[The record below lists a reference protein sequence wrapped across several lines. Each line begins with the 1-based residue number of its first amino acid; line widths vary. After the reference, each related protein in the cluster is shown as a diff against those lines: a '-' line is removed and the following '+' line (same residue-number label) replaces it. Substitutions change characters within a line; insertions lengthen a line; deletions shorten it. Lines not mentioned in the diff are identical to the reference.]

1 MVAVREENLTT
12 EESMRLQSF
21 DLQLFDI
28 ADADLENLHAL
39 SLMVGWPHRLKD
51 WQMLRENGYG
61 IVAQDEIGRV
71 FGSAMWFPFADDF
84 VTIGMVITSPRLQ
97 AQGHGRWLMDHV
109 LKQTGSRPL
118 RLNSTRAAHRLYL
131 SMGFKAEK
139 TVYQRQGTAVSSAE
153 PEIPHGAVLREI
165 TLDDLTELVALDRIA
180 FGTDRAELFARL
192 LQVST
197 GVALIRDNR
206 IAAFSLCR
214 RFGRGTVI
222 GPVVACDDADA
233 IAVVHPHI
241 TAHAGDFLRLDTRQT
256 AGAFPEFL
264 ARSGLAVFDTVT
276 SMSLGGTWLT
286 DGRVE
291 ITGPLLTYALV
302 SQALG

>member
-1 MVAVREENLTT
+1 MVAAREENLTT

-28 ADADLENLHAL
+28 ADADLEKLHAL

-51 WQMLRENGYG
+51 WQMLRESGYG

-84 VTIGMVITSPRLQ
+84 ATVGMVITSPRLQ
-97 AQGHGRWLMDHV
+97 AHGHGRWLMDHV
-109 LKQTGSRPL
+109 LEQTGSRPL

-131 SMGFKAEK
+131 SMGFTAEK

-153 PEIPHGAVLREI
+153 PECPHRAALREI
-165 TLDDLTELVALDRIA
+165 TPGDLTELVALDRIA
-180 FGTDRAELFARL
+180 YGSDRAALFARL
-192 LQVST
+192 LQVSK

-214 RFGRGTVI
+214 SFGRGTVI

-256 AGAFPEFL
+256 ASAFPEFL

-276 SMSLGGTWLT
+276 SMSFGGAWLT
-286 DGRVE
+286 DGHTE
-291 ITGPLLTYALV
+291 KPGHPLTYALV
-302 SQALG
+302 SQALS